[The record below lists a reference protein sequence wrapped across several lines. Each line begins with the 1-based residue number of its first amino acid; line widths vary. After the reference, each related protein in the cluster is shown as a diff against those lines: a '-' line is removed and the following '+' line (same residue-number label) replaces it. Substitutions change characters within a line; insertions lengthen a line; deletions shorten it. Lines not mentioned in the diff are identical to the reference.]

1 MVLILHVPG
10 ATLEALARGLAVAQQ
25 VLAEAGVTV
34 AEAALGY
41 LARAELESRDASSA
55 IVHGDV
61 TQAAAAFSLAQA
73 AAIDTCCEGRAAP
86 AGSRLQ
92 ALDA

>member
-10 ATLEALARGLAVAQQ
+10 ASPEALARGLAVAQE
-25 VLAEAGVTV
+25 VLTEAGISV

-41 LARAELESRDASSA
+41 RTRARAVSDAASSF
-55 IVHGDV
+55 V
-61 TQAAAAFSLAQA
+61 TDDTVQAAAAFSLAQA
-73 AAIDTCCEGRAAP
+73 AAIDTCCEGKPAP